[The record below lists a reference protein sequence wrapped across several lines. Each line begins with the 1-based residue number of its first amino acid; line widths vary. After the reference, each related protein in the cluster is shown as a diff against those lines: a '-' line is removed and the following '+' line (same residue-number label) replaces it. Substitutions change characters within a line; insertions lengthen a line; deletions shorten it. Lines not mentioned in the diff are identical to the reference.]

1 MIAESVSR
9 RFGAVTALD
18 AVDLDIP
25 AGTVLG
31 LLGHNGAGKTTMVRI
46 LTTLLK
52 PSSGRAAI
60 CGHDVER
67 EPGRVRRSLAL
78 AGQQATLDELLSG
91 TENLVLLGMLLGL
104 SRKAAKLRA
113 GELLERFGLTE
124 AAKRVV
130 GTYSGGMRRRLDLA
144 ACLLV
149 PRPVVLLD
157 EPTTGLDPASRI
169 EVWAAIRELVDE
181 GTALLLTTQ
190 YLEEADKLADRI
202 VVLARG
208 RVVAQGTP
216 GQMKD
221 SVGGRRIE
229 AVIGDGEDIHA
240 AARALADQGYEP
252 AIDDRTRTVSAAAPD
267 GTNDLAHAVRAL
279 SRFTVVEAALRR
291 PTLDDAFLQL
301 AGEADGAEAA
311 EEALAA
317 SGGGRR

>member
-1 MIAESVSR
+1 MSSAVIAESVSR

-18 AVDLDIP
+18 TVDLDIP

-52 PSSGRAAI
+52 PSSGKAAI

-67 EPGRVRRSLAL
+67 EPERVRRSLAL

-104 SRKAAKLRA
+104 SRRAAKLRA

-157 EPTTGLDPASRI
+157 EPTTGLDPASRL

-229 AVIGDGEDIHA
+229 AVIGDGDDIHA
-240 AARALADQGYEP
+240 AARALAEHGYEP
-252 AIDDRTRTVSAAAPD
+252 AIDDRTRTVSAPAPD
-267 GTNDLAHAVRAL
+267 GTDDLARAVRAL
-279 SRFTVVEAALRR
+279 SPFTVLEAALRQ

-311 EEALAA
+311 EEVLA
-317 SGGGRR
+317 RR

>member
-1 MIAESVSR
+1 MKAVTAEAVSR

-18 AVDLDIP
+18 SVDLEIP

-67 EPGRVRRSLAL
+67 EPERVRQSLAL

-104 SRKAAKLRA
+104 SRKAAKQRA

-124 AAKRVV
+124 AGKRVV

-157 EPTTGLDPASRI
+157 EPTTGLDPASRL
-169 EVWAAIRELVDE
+169 EVHEAIRELVDE

-221 SVGGRRIE
+221 AVGGRRVE
-229 AVIGDGEDIHA
+229 AIIGDGEDLHA
-240 AARALADQGYEP
+240 AAQALNDAGYEP
-252 AIDDRTRTVSAAAPD
+252 AIDDRTRTVSAPAPD
-267 GTNDLAHAVRAL
+267 GTDDLTRAVNAL
-279 SRFTVVEAALRR
+279 SAFTVLEAALRR

-301 AGEADGAEAA
+301 AGEADGPEAA
-311 EEALAA
+311 EEAVAT
-317 SGGGRR
+317 R